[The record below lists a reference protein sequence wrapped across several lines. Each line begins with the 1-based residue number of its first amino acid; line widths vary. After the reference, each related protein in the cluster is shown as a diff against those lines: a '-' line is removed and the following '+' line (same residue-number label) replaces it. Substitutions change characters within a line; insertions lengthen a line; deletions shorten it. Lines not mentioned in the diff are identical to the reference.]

1 MPASHWP
8 FTLASPEALDYS
20 AERFPGTF
28 AGLDQALVFGWNERY
43 TSDHVDYLAA
53 SIAEAV
59 DKLVRGR

>member
-1 MPASHWP
+1 
-8 FTLASPEALDYS
+8 
-20 AERFPGTF
+20 
-28 AGLDQALVFGWNERY
+28 VFGWNERY